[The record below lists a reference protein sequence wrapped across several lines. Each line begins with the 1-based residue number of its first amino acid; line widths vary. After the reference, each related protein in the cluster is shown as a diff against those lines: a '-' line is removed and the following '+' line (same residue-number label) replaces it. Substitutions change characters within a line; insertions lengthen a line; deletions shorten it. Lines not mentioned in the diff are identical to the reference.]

1 MDMSEMDF
9 NIKPTN
15 DYIFKQIFGDENNKD
30 ILISFLNALFKEYD
44 FLPKVNDLEFK
55 NSETGKKYDIE
66 KQGRLDIKAKID
78 DGTYV
83 DIEVQT
89 KDCFDLI
96 DRGICYCSRII
107 SENTKR
113 GGDYREPKV
122 ISIWIIKNKP
132 LKDNPHYYRQNP
144 IEIDQH
150 FTLPGVIDKD
160 YVKTTNKTTLIY
172 IYLSKFKEG
181 LYNKDIENW
190 IKFIDNQNIFNVTD
204 SEIEK
209 ANEKLTYLRSD
220 EETKT
225 IMDSVYEKEMDNEAN
240 KKRAKEEAVME
251 GEKRGIKKGVEMGR
265 EEGIKEGREEGAKS
279 EKFNLARNM
288 LKKGYNI
295 TEVSELSGLSIEEIK
310 NL

>member
-1 MDMSEMDF
+1 MSEMDF

-15 DYIFKQIFGDENNKD
+15 DYIFKQIFGDEDNKD

-89 KDCFDLI
+89 RDCYDLI

-204 SEIEK
+204 SEIGK

-240 KKRAKEEAVME
+240 KKRAKEEAIKE
-251 GEKRGIKKGVEMGR
+251 GEKRGI
-265 EEGIKEGREEGAKS
+265 EEGSKN
-279 EKFNLARNM
+279 EKINLARNM
-288 LKKGYNI
+288 LKKGYKI
-295 TEVSELSGLSIEEIK
+295 TEISELSGLSIEEIK